1 MFMRDDFSPGEVVT
15 FNPCNSVLARPIYLN
30 KHLLN
35 FSGRLIYMRTLLII
49 ILALLSFTSAAC
61 GSEPQRTS
69 PAALPTTAM
78 PEVQTSGIGYPS
90 VADALTALKTR
101 KDVQLEVKD
110 GWTIVTEPDGL
121 TTWSFTPAG
130 HAAYPA
136 VARRV
141 LYQDQSGWHIKMDV
155 LCEADKAA
163 CDQFVTD
170 FEALNEQMQ
179 KAIEQDQLTKQAP

>member
-1 MFMRDDFSPGEVVT
+1 
-15 FNPCNSVLARPIYLN
+15 
-30 KHLLN
+30 
-35 FSGRLIYMRTLLII
+35 MRTLLII

-61 GSEPQRTS
+61 GSEPQRTL
-69 PAALPTTAM
+69 PAALPTTAPSAIQRTEL